1 MSELS
6 VKINIVNTNVYNSEN
21 TLPNRNN
28 FGVAFFVMI
37 VMAHPTSSAPV
48 IVRIVDTMDQS
59 ASALTHGTSIASC
72 RPVEIFERLHPRRLL
87 CLRQI
92 QLIS

>member
-21 TLPNRNN
+21 TLSIRNN

-48 IVRIVDTMDQS
+48 IVRI
-59 ASALTHGTSIASC
+59 G
-72 RPVEIFERLHPRRLL
+72 
-87 CLRQI
+87 
-92 QLIS
+92 

>member
-21 TLPNRNN
+21 TLPIRNN

-37 VMAHPTSSAPV
+37 VMAHLLLPLQLSSAL
-48 IVRIVDTMDQS
+48 
-59 ASALTHGTSIASC
+59 LTQWIN
-72 RPVEIFERLHPRRLL
+72 RLL
-87 CLRQI
+87 L
-92 QLIS
+92 